1 MLKVIAYLQ
10 KECDSQTKQILDEFR
25 RSRDFNRKCQLVSS
39 FMNQKSDAKLDPKEL
54 DLILSEVTLL
64 NARTELYSRFVRR
77 RVTVINTNINELN
90 R

>member
-1 MLKVIAYLQ
+1 MLNVIEYLQ
-10 KECDSQTKQILDEFR
+10 KECDNQTRQILDEFR
-25 RSRDFNRKCQLVSS
+25 RSRDFARKNQLVSS
-39 FMNQKSDAKLDPKEL
+39 FMNQKSETKLDPKDL

-77 RVTVINTNINELN
+77 RILVRESSIKID